1 LRDISA
7 GGLGLTVPYDL
18 ELYQQFQVELFSE
31 AGTLIGR
38 MRSMHCTQTIGG
50 YKLGLQWIGPLAERA
65 AKPRPL
71 DLSLMLSMPPG
82 KPQSEV
88 MTLSQAR
95 EEIRQALRKYYVAT
109 VSRGLLGLSMERE
122 IARIVESL
130 PVPEDLGIRCEP
142 RRQAWRHEVVGQVHL
157 ASLAPQPPM
166 LSNYDIADI
175 SLGGARVI
183 IVTSD
188 QDGRTGST
196 GRQAASGTIDS
207 GTKESAASCEPA
219 FDTSLLQPGTA
230 VVLGLWTQ
238 GGGTV
243 WLPAGVVH
251 RGESDTNLK
260 IGLQFSKDIALREF
274 R

>member
-1 LRDISA
+1 
-7 GGLGLTVPYDL
+7 
-18 ELYQQFQVELFSE
+18 
-31 AGTLIGR
+31 
-38 MRSMHCTQTIGG
+38 
-50 YKLGLQWIGPLAERA
+50 
-65 AKPRPL
+65 L
-71 DLSLMLSMPPG
+71 DLSLKLSTPPG
-82 KPQSEV
+82 KSQSEM
-88 MTLSQAR
+88 MTLSQVR

-130 PVPEDLGIRCEP
+130 PAPEDMGIRCEP
-142 RRQAWRHEVVGQVHL
+142 RRQAWRHEVEGQVHL

-175 SLGGARVI
+175 SLGGARVT

-196 GRQAASGTIDS
+196 GSTGRQAASGTKDS
-207 GTKESAASCEPA
+207 GTKESATSCEPA
-219 FDTSLLQPGTA
+219 FDTSLLQPGTV

-251 RGESDTNLK
+251 RGESDTDLK
-260 IGLQFSKDIALREF
+260 IGFQFSKDIALREF